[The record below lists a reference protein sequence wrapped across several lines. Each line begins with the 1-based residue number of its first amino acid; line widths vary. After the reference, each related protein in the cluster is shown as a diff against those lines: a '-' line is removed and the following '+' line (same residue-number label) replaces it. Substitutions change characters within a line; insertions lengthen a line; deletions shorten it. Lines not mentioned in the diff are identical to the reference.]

1 MWWICIA
8 YICMERRKKKK
19 RVTNM
24 LVFCGLLG
32 GDDLSCRLEAGRGG
46 VCVSSCMQSVLV
58 FQSQGPFSSLSF
70 RTYLCNLASSLGRR
84 RLLVLLLILIDHI
97 YARSKT
103 RVVSGNKRISSLSLD
118 QNVVCHVYI
127 HD

>member
-1 MWWICIA
+1 MLMWWICIA

-19 RVTNM
+19 KRVLCFVVCWGETTCH
-24 LVFCGLLG
+24 V
-32 GDDLSCRLEAGRGG
+32 DWRQAGG